1 MRRRRPRGAAAAP
14 GEHKSAT
21 ATTAELLDRTVL
33 VYSANTAAF
42 NGLLLAAVTSWGY
55 FYRWWFC
62 MKFVLSIGQLYLGIF
77 VQSSAMHETV
87 RATRDGTDGPATT
100 LAWTAALMAGVPA
113 F

>member
-1 MRRRRPRGAAAAP
+1 M
-14 GEHKSAT
+14 
-21 ATTAELLDRTVL
+21 L

-42 NGLLLAAVTSWGY
+42 TGLLLAAVTSWGY
-55 FYRWWFC
+55 FHHWWVC
-62 MKFVLSIGQLYLGIF
+62 VKFVLSIGPLYLSIF
-77 VQSSAMHETV
+77 VLSSAMHETV